1 MWESP
6 CADRLPST
14 IPCLLGS
21 SFPRRVGGE
30 RCFPWKSACLVA
42 GRQHFCRPSSD
53 TCLCIPPPGLV
64 GLLHFYPFS
73 IPFPG
78 LFLLSLVFLGKRTVT
93 SCAVCKFSRSKI
105 LQIQQEQDGP
115 ERVRGALKPS
125 DLPAGFL
132 WVSGA
137 DLFPSLL
144 RTFPHCSFMACSA
157 TEEPSACDPR
167 TGFLQT
173 CALASCKRK
182 LPAMTTAGAGVV
194 FFGVGFQRFF
204 NHRLMPSKTGE
215 LVFAAAFSGAA

>member
-1 MWESP
+1 M
-6 CADRLPST
+6 
-14 IPCLLGS
+14 
-21 SFPRRVGGE
+21 
-30 RCFPWKSACLVA
+30 
-42 GRQHFCRPSSD
+42 
-53 TCLCIPPPGLV
+53 

-73 IPFPG
+73 ILFPG

-93 SCAVCKFSRSKI
+93 SCAVVSI

-115 ERVRGALKPS
+115 ERVWGALKPS

-144 RTFPHCSFMACSA
+144 QALPHCSFMACSA
-157 TEEPSACDPR
+157 MEEPSACDPR

-182 LPAMTTAGAGVV
+182 LPAVTTAGAGVV

-204 NHRLMPSKTGE
+204 NHKLMPSKTGE